1 MNNARVDAL
10 CIKLFLVLGL
20 FPQSS
25 HKSDIM
31 VSNILELLVHFAKLL
46 SRRIVSIYTSTSVC
60 EYPTGILLKCKS
72 DYLMP
77 SLKVISAAFTIKTKL
92 CKTQLSAVWLLSHY
106 FSLVGP
112 YIQGS

>member
-1 MNNARVDAL
+1 MDAL

-20 FPQSS
+20 FARSS
-25 HKSDIM
+25 HKSDIT

-46 SRRIVSIYTSTSVC
+46 SERIVSIYTPTSVC

-77 SLKVISAAFTIKTKL
+77 SLKVISAAFVINTKL
-92 CKTQLSAVWLLSHY
+92 CKTKLCLLHD
-106 FSLVGP
+106 F
-112 YIQGS
+112 